1 MEILG
6 RTIYCS
12 PEDRKVIAGYLK
24 PFVKQFA
31 IGQAKKVGA
40 IAGKKAGICA
50 LCKIDDALTCTT
62 RHKKLKFVTSKAR
75 AVAVKPKKDKKRV
88 D

>member
-24 PFVKQFA
+24 PLVKQFA

-40 IAGKKAGICA
+40 IAGKKAGAA
-50 LCKIDDALTCTT
+50 LFHSIKHRKT
-62 RHKKLKFVTSKAR
+62 
-75 AVAVKPKKDKKRV
+75 KKRTEKA
-88 D
+88 